1 MLLVI
6 GSLYF
11 IKQFI
16 TPNYP
21 QVMNRILIYSGY
33 VKEAAEAVDLG
44 GYKVFDKS
52 SNINLVDEV
61 LKLVESI

>member
-1 MLLVI
+1 MLLVT

-16 TPNYP
+16 RPNYP

-33 VKEAAEAVDLG
+33 VKEAAEVVDISN
-44 GYKVFDKS
+44 YKVFDKS

-61 LKLVESI
+61 LKLVSNR